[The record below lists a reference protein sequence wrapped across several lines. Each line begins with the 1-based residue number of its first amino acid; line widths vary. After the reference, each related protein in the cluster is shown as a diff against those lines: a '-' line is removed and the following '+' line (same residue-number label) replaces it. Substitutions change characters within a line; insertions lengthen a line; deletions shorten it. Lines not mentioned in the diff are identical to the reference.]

1 MKPKIRQKSGI
12 CIVQV
17 PDGVNFGTADEEK
30 SSPFFSASRAKG
42 RSPAIGPTN
51 RPLCSDIDNVVE
63 LADAL
68 DKEEIAQS
76 LTVA

>member
-1 MKPKIRQKSGI
+1 M
-12 CIVQV
+12 VQQIAL
-17 PDGVNFGTADEEK
+17 F
-30 SSPFFSASRAKG
+30 
-42 RSPAIGPTN
+42 
-51 RPLCSDIDNVVE
+51 CSDIDNVVE